1 MSNKSLLITLTL
13 TLSLIGC
20 SSPTKF
26 SGDAKIDGGPAQC
39 EKICGNWS
47 MELAGMV
54 ALGEYTNGCICKKRG
69 ANLSMVEAVNP
80 ILMSSVGAG
89 GVIGKMAHE
98 QPERSVSSDVGQ
110 AILEIITLPLR

>member
-1 MSNKSLLITLTL
+1 MSNKSLLISLTL
-13 TLSLIGC
+13 TFSLIGC

-26 SGDAKIDGGPAQC
+26 TGDAKIDGGPAQC
-39 EKICGNWS
+39 EKICGNWY

-54 ALGEYTNGCICKKRG
+54 ALGEYTNGCICKKKG
-69 ANLSMVEAVNP
+69 SKLSMVEAVNP

-89 GVIGKMAHE
+89 GVIGKLAHE
-98 QPERSVSSDVGQ
+98 QPDKSASAGVGQ